1 MVVQVAV
8 LLVFATLLPV
18 GAVQSASLP
27 SPALASAG
35 SAQERIRNDSASQRS
50 THPLP
55 LDRQPDTLPLPSLFV
70 RPDTPADRLH
80 ALQEAF
86 ARTPG
91 ALTSARA
98 DPVLTARGS
107 LPLTIALVSGS
118 SLGWLGLVFS
128 LLAGRPRPRL
138 VPRLNRT
145 PQRTIRST
153 EPDKAP

>member
-55 LDRQPDTLPLPSLFV
+55 LDRQ
-70 RPDTPADRLH
+70 PDTPADRLH